1 MLIVSMNG
9 AKQGKYQLQHNGIQ
23 AVFLTPKIERLF
35 RKKNIEGERAKR
47 EARGTDKKR
56 AQAVEKVEGE

>member
-1 MLIVSMNG
+1 MELNLLSGMVMLIVSMNG

-35 RKKNIEGERAKR
+35 RKKNI
-47 EARGTDKKR
+47 
-56 AQAVEKVEGE
+56 